1 MTVHVILGK
10 GPIGTTTAAQLLAA
24 GEEVRILSRS
34 GSPDL
39 RDATTAGAQHVAVDA
54 ADPARLTAA
63 TQGADV
69 LYNCANP
76 AYHRWLTDWP
86 PVGEA
91 LLAAAEAH
99 GAVLVTAANLY
110 VYGPTDGPMTETT
123 PMSSTLPKSRVRAE
137 MWREAARRH
146 AAGRVRA
153 TEVRASDYIG
163 PRALVTSHVGERVLG
178 PLLAG
183 RTIRP
188 VGSADEPHTWTY
200 LPDLA
205 AALVAAGRTESAWG
219 HAWHA
224 PSPEP
229 RSVREVVS
237 AFAAAARR
245 TAPVPEPTIRPVPMW
260 AVGAMGV
267 AVPMMREI
275 YKIGYQFTEPF
286 VMDSTASQSTLGVV
300 PTPWDT
306 IAAETV
312 AWWRATQ
319 EK

>member
-1 MTVHVILGK
+1 MTLHVILGK
-10 GPIGTTTAAQLLAA
+10 GPIGTTVAAQLLAA
-24 GEEVRILSRS
+24 GEDVRIVSRS
-34 GSPDL
+34 GSP
-39 RDATTAGAQHVAVDA
+39 AVGEPTTAGAHHVAADA
-54 ADPARLTAA
+54 SDAPQLVRA
-63 TQGADV
+63 TEGADV

-91 LLAAAEAH
+91 LLTAAEAH

-110 VYGPTDGPMTETT
+110 VYGPTSGPMTETT
-123 PMSSTLPKSRVRAE
+123 PMASTLPKSQVRAE
-137 MWREAARRH
+137 MWREALRRH
-146 AAGRVRA
+146 DAGRIRA

-163 PRALVTSHVGERVLG
+163 PRALATSHVGERILA

-188 VGSADEPHTWTY
+188 VGSADVPHTWTY

-219 HAWHA
+219 RAWHA
-224 PSPEP
+224 PSPDP
-229 RSVREVVS
+229 RTFREVVS

-245 TAPVPEPTIRPVPMW
+245 TGAVPEPTIRPLPMW
-260 AVGAMGV
+260 AVGAAGV

-275 YKIGYQFTEPF
+275 HSIGYQFTEPF
-286 VMDSTASQSTLGVV
+286 VMESTTSQRALGLE
-300 PTPWDT
+300 PTAWDT

-319 EK
+319 QG

>member
-1 MTVHVILGK
+1 MALHVILGK

-24 GEEVRILSRS
+24 GEDVRIVSRS
-34 GSPDL
+34 GSPAVDEPP
-39 RDATTAGAQHVAVDA
+39 TAGAHHVAADASDA
-54 ADPARLTAA
+54 AQLVRA
-63 TQGADV
+63 TEGADV

-91 LLAAAEAH
+91 LLTAAEAH

-110 VYGPTDGPMTETT
+110 VYGPTSGPMTETT
-123 PMSSTLPKSRVRAE
+123 PMASTLPKSQVRAE
-137 MWREAARRH
+137 MWLEALRRH
-146 AAGRVRA
+146 AAGRIRA

-163 PRALVTSHVGERVLG
+163 PRALVTSHVGERVLA

-188 VGSADEPHTWTY
+188 VGSADVPHTWTY

-224 PSPEP
+224 PSPDP
-229 RSVREVVS
+229 RTFREVVS

-245 TAPVPEPTIRPVPMW
+245 TGAVPEPRIRPVPMW
-260 AVGAMGV
+260 AVGALGV
-267 AVPMMREI
+267 AAPMMREI
-275 YKIGYQFTEPF
+275 HKIGYQFTEPF
-286 VMDSTASQSTLGVV
+286 VMESSTSQRALGLG
-300 PTPWDT
+300 PTAWDT

-319 EK
+319 QG

>member
-1 MTVHVILGK
+1 MTLHVILGK

-24 GEEVRILSRS
+24 GDEVRIVSRS
-34 GSPDL
+34 GRPEKG
-39 RDATTAGAQHVAVDA
+39 DASTAGAQHVAADA
-54 ADPARLTAA
+54 ADAAHLVRA

-86 PVGEA
+86 PVAEA

-99 GAVLVTAANLY
+99 DAILVTAANLY
-110 VYGPTDGPMTETT
+110 VYGPTNGPMTETT
-123 PMSSTLPKSRVRAE
+123 PMSSTLPKSQVRAD
-137 MWREAARRH
+137 MWREAQRRH
-146 AAGRVRA
+146 LAGRVRA

-163 PRALVTSHVGERVLG
+163 PRALVTSHVGERLIS

-188 VGSADEPHTWTY
+188 IGNADAPHTWTY

-219 HAWHA
+219 HAWHV

-229 RSVREVVS
+229 RSFREV
-237 AFAAAARR
+237 ADIFAVAARR
-245 TAPVPEPTIRPVPMW
+245 AGPVPEPRVSAIPLW
-260 AVGAMGV
+260 AIAAAGA

-275 YKIGYQFTEPF
+275 HKIGYQFSRSF
-286 VMDSTASQSTLGVV
+286 VMDSTASQHALGLSPTSWKAIASETLD
-300 PTPWDT
+300 WWY
-306 IAAETV
+306 AAQPV
-312 AWWRATQ
+312 
-319 EK
+319 